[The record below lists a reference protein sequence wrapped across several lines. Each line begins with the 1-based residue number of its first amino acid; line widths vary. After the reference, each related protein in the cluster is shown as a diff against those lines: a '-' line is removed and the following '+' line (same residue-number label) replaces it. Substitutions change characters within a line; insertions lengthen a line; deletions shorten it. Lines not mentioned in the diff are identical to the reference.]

1 MAYNIAIDC
10 REHGL
15 REYFSTDPH
24 YSFVN
29 LEVGDIVF
37 YIEDEIKLIIERKTI
52 PDLYSSIRDGRH
64 REQKARLFANYPKS
78 KILYLLEGSVLD
90 NQRRMNIDVVYGSI
104 VNTILRDN
112 LRIIHSSSIEE
123 TAKYISIITK
133 RLTEKPEFFASGG
146 GGIDAEPDYATTIK
160 LKKKDN
166 LTPQLCQILQL
177 AQIPSLSVTKAK
189 IIIAEYGNI
198 SKLMDYLRGETQED
212 LINLKINDRKL
223 GNKAVDKLR
232 EYLL

>member
-1 MAYNIAIDC
+1 MTHHIEIDC
-10 REHGL
+10 REHAL
-15 REYFSTDPH
+15 KEYFSTDPN
-24 YSFVN
+24 YRFIN
-29 LEVGDIVF
+29 LEVGDIIF
-37 YIEDEIKLIIERKTI
+37 YIDGIVKLIIERKTI

-78 KILYLLEGSVLD
+78 QIIYILEGTVSA
-90 NQRRMNIDVVYGSI
+90 NQRRINTDIVYGSI
-104 VNTILRDN
+104 INTLLRDN
-112 LRIIHSSSIEE
+112 LRILHSNSIEE

-133 RLTEKPEFFASGG
+133 RLIEKPEFFGG
-146 GGIDAEPDYATTIK
+146 GGNETDMGTDYATTIK

-177 AQIPSLSVTKAK
+177 AQIPSLSITKAK

-198 SKLMDYLRGETQED
+198 SQLMDYLRSETQED

-223 GNKAVDKLR
+223 GNKAVDKLK

>member
-37 YIEDEIKLIIERKTI
+37 YIDGEVKLIIERKTI

-64 REQKARLFANYPKS
+64 REQKSRLFANYPKS

-133 RLTEKPEFFASGG
+133 RLTEKPEFFGSGG

-160 LKKKDN
+160 LKKKD
-166 LTPQLCQILQL
+166 TPQLVDESCCR
-177 AQIPSLSVTKAK
+177 LS
-189 IIIAEYGNI
+189 Y
-198 SKLMDYLRGETQED
+198 KLTCL
-212 LINLKINDRKL
+212 
-223 GNKAVDKLR
+223 
-232 EYLL
+232 